1 MPRPPDAAL
10 APADQEIVAG
20 PGTITA
26 INGLTFVISDEL
38 GQIDHG
44 LTGFISNDTRHL
56 SVMALRVDGV
66 TPERLGAA
74 VLSPDRA
81 SFHTFLP
88 SERGDAALECSRLRR
103 VEPEGFA
110 EEVVLR
116 WWSPGGASVDVELT
130 FGCDFADIF
139 AVRRPAQRPGP
150 PALAEWSG
158 DRLTLR
164 SVDGTLATVIRLS
177 RPPDHGE
184 GPTARWRADI
194 SRQQPWQLS
203 LSVEAEPR
211 MASPPIVLGSP
222 ASDGDGAALRS
233 EPDDLEQ
240 ACRRSLADLQRLSVT
255 DSLAPPR
262 RLLTAGI
269 PWFVALF
276 GRDSLIASYQA
287 RAFAPERLLQTL
299 HALAARQGTTVDEAN
314 DEEPGKILHEVR
326 LTGRPWLGQG
336 TERGSRPYYGS
347 VDVTPLFIIMLG
359 VAWRWGVARSAIEE
373 LLPAAMRALEWMR
386 HFGDR
391 DEDGLIEYRAGG
403 PRSLGNQGWKDS
415 DDAIQ
420 FADGSM
426 AQGPIAVVEVQGY
439 AYRARR
445 ELADVLRWLGDDA
458 LADELAA
465 EADLVRRATRER
477 FWIAGGPSGPGYFAL
492 ALDGDKRPV
501 DAVASNMGHL
511 LWCGVP
517 SNEEAEQVAERLVH
531 PDMAC
536 GWGVRTLSRAMAG
549 YNPISYHLGSVWP
562 HDTALIC
569 EGLRRYALDR
579 EALSLIEDLMAA
591 VTAFGGRLPE
601 LFAGHD
607 RVEEPLPVPYPTACR
622 PQAWSAGVPLALIPM
637 LLGLEPSIPRRS
649 VALDP
654 LLPAGVGRIALTGIV
669 FASGDRLSLEIGDG
683 GTRLIETSPGLS
695 VEMRPARRIERN

>member
-1 MPRPPDAAL
+1 MRRPPDAAL

-38 GQIDHG
+38 GEIDHG
-44 LTGFISNDTRHL
+44 LTGLISNDTRHL
-56 SVMALRVDGV
+56 SVMTLLVGGIA
-66 TPERLGAA
+66 PERLGAA

-88 SERGDAALECSRLRR
+88 SPRGDAALECSRLRR
-103 VEPEGFA
+103 VQPQGFA
-110 EEVVLR
+110 EDVVLR
-116 WWSPGGASVDVELT
+116 WWAPGSAAVDVELA

-150 PALAEWSG
+150 QAQVEWDG
-158 DRLTLR
+158 DLLTLR
-164 SVDGTLATVIRLS
+164 SVDGMLATRIRFS
-177 RPPDHGE
+177 QAPHHAA
-184 GPTARWRADI
+184 GPTAHWQAEITRLE
-194 SRQQPWQLS
+194 PWSLS
-203 LSVEAEPR
+203 LAVEAEPR
-211 MASPPIVLGSP
+211 AASPTVVLGSP
-222 ASDGDGAALRS
+222 PADEAGATLSS
-233 EPDDLEQ
+233 EPDEIEQ
-240 ACRRSLADLQRLSVT
+240 ACQRSLADLQRLT
-255 DSLAPPR
+255 IADSADPPR

-287 RAFAPERLLQTL
+287 RAFAPGRLLDTL
-299 HALAARQGTTVDEAN
+299 HGLAARQGTTVDPAN

-326 LTGRPWLGQG
+326 LTGRPWLGEG

-347 VDVTPLFIIMLG
+347 IDVTPLFLIMLG
-359 VAWRWGVARSAIEE
+359 VAWRWGADSAEIRA
-373 LLPAAMRALEWMR
+373 LLPAAMRAVEWMR
-386 HFGDR
+386 RFGDR
-391 DEDGLIEYRAGG
+391 DGDGLIEYRAGG
-403 PRSLGNQGWKDS
+403 PRSLRNQGWKDS
-415 DDAIQ
+415 EDAIQ
-420 FADGSM
+420 FADGTL
-426 AQGPIAVVEVQGY
+426 AEGAIAVVEVQGY

-445 ELADVLRWLGDDA
+445 ELADVLRWLGEDA
-458 LADELAA
+458 EADELAL
-465 EADLVRRATRER
+465 EADLVRREIRER
-477 FWIAGGPSGPGYFAL
+477 FWIPDGSSGGGYFAL

-607 RVEEPLPVPYPTACR
+607 RVEQPLPVPYPTACR

-654 LLPAGVGRIALTGIV
+654 LLPAGVGRITLTGIA

-683 GTRLIETSPGLS
+683 GTRLFETSPGLS
-695 VEMRPARRIERN
+695 VEMRPARRIERI